1 MTAGYWIFIR
11 TMTIFNPPSN
21 WPPRPIVCMTIFIEW
36 SRSDSDIPLLSPACR
51 GWQAASVSRD
61 YHGALCRSGPGQHQ
75 HITSHPEQRSRI
87 RPEPVGA
94 PWLPSLRSCPAH
106 DCDHGFSDWWLA
118 IFCSEAVD
126 YVKFSLFHFWIIDWK
141 DKRVDLFTH
150 NIDVLGSCCYVLCN
164 SEHWTYFQGTCIRLY
179 LLEFCSFPTEHMMI
193 ITVLLLLFGIY
204 CCVLV

>member
-1 MTAGYWIFIR
+1 MI
-11 TMTIFNPPSN
+11 
-21 WPPRPIVCMTIFIEW
+21 PIYRCY
-36 SRSDSDIPLLSPACR
+36 L
-51 GWQAASVSRD
+51 Q
-61 YHGALCRSGPGQHQ
+61 
-75 HITSHPEQRSRI
+75 
-87 RPEPVGA
+87 PVGA
-94 PWLPSLRSCPAH
+94 GRPRLWAGITTGPCPALARSAPTH
-106 DCDHGFSDWWLA
+106 HVTSRTKKQNPTRTGWRSMAAQPALMPGSWLWSRLLRLVA